1 MTSTTS
7 LRREVETLLTRI
19 KARRQ
24 LLVPEVVESLP
35 DLHAGYVQA
44 LMDVGDIRACA
55 SPLWHRQY
63 WKRAGAG
70 QSYVCEVCARIEVN
84 V

>member
-24 LLVPEVVESLP
+24 LLVPEVVEALP
-35 DLHAGYVQA
+35 DLHQGYITA
-44 LMDVGDIRACA
+44 LLDLGAVCV
-55 SPLWHRQY
+55 SPDLHRQY
-63 WKRAGAG
+63 KKYIGNG
-70 QSYVCEVCARIEVN
+70 NFVCELCQHFAKEVS
-84 V
+84 